1 MDAAWRPIA
10 DAVMSPVFG
19 DLVDDLSSVRNLSG
33 LSGES
38 YVDKDLRTLLGDK
51 VEGRFNLRYCGGGSL
66 AQCRAS
72 LWAAIRQAAD
82 GLTSELG
89 ETNPANWLKPAA
101 RTRFAPGLLPNTFP
115 ATNRPVFQQLLE
127 LQRHR

>member
-1 MDAAWRPIA
+1 MA
-10 DAVMSPVFG
+10 PVFG
-19 DLVDDLSSVRNLSG
+19 DLVDDLSSVRSLSG

-51 VEGRFNLRYCGGGSL
+51 VDGRFNLRYCGGGSL

-72 LWAAIRQAAD
+72 LWAAIHQAAD

-89 ETNPANWLKPAA
+89 ETNPASWLKPAS
-101 RTRFAPGLLPNTFP
+101 RTRFVPGLLPNTFP
-115 ATNRPVFQQLLE
+115 TTNRPTFQQVLE
-127 LQRHR
+127 LQRKG